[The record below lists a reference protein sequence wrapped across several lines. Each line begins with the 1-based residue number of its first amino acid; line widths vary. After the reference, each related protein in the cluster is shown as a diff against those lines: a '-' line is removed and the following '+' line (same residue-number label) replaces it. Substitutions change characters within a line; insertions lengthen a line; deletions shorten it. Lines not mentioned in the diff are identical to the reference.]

1 MKKLKRINFLVEIT
15 RTGFSAYSD
24 LLPIYSTGKTITDLE
39 KNLIEASNLYFEEN
53 NFTINSKNINLEIDF
68 KQFFKNYKIINAKY
82 LARRI
87 KINETLLSQYVIGKK
102 KPSKKQV
109 DRILEGIR
117 EIGKELLELQFTMN

>member
-1 MKKLKRINFLVEIT
+1 MKKIKQINFLVEIT
-15 RTGFSAYSD
+15 RTGVSAFSE
-24 LLPIYSTGKTITDLE
+24 LLPIYSTGKTISELID
-39 KNLIEASNLYFEEN
+39 NLIEASNLYFEDDGI
-53 NFTINSKNINLEIDF
+53 TINSKDINLEFDF

-117 EIGKELLELQFTMN
+117 EIGKELTELQFITN